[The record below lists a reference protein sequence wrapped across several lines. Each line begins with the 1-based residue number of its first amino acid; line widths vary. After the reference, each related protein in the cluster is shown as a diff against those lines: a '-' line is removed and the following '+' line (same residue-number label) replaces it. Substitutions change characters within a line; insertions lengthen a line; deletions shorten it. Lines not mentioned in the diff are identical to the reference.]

1 MNFIS
6 IIGLV
11 AAFLTTGA
19 FVPQAVKT
27 IRTKSTEDLSLAT
40 FSMMFS
46 GTICWFIYG
55 WYISDLPLILANLIA
70 SFLTGTILVL
80 KLRGISIKNK
90 YSKNNNI

>member
-27 IRTKSTEDLSLAT
+27 IKTKSTEDLSLAT
-40 FSMMFS
+40 FSMMFT
-46 GTICWFIYG
+46 GTICWFTYG
-55 WYISDLPLILANLIA
+55 WLNDDLPIILANLIA
-70 SFLTGTILVL
+70 SFLTGTILIL
-80 KLRGISIKNK
+80 KVRSIVGKKSLSN
-90 YSKNNNI
+90 

>member
-27 IRTKSTEDLSLAT
+27 IRTKSTGDLSLTT
-40 FSMMFS
+40 FSMMFT
-46 GTICWFIYG
+46 GTLCWFTYG
-55 WYISDLPLILANLIA
+55 WLNEDIPIIFANIIA

-80 KLRGISIKNK
+80 KIRSLSGKDHK
-90 YSKNNNI
+90 

>member
-1 MNFIS
+1 MSFIS

-40 FSMMFS
+40 FSMMFT
-46 GTICWFIYG
+46 GTICWFSYG
-55 WYISDLPLILANLIA
+55 WLINDVPLILANLIA

-80 KLRGISIKNK
+80 KLKSILNKNT
-90 YSKNNNI
+90 YTNEN

>member
-6 IIGLV
+6 VIGLV

-40 FSMMFS
+40 FAMMFT
-46 GTICWFIYG
+46 GTICWFTYG
-55 WYISDLPLILANLIA
+55 WLNQDLPIILANLIA
-70 SFLTGTILVL
+70 IVLTGSILIL
-80 KLRGISIKNK
+80 KLRSIF
-90 YSKNNNI
+90 SKDVHAK